1 MCQYCGCRAVPL
13 IRDYIAEH
21 DHVLNLLDGALR
33 AIAVDDLVGAA
44 GHVSD
49 AREAL
54 ASHWTGEENG
64 IFKVMAARD
73 DEYASYVAPLV
84 EEHREL
90 RAVARPPGRLGAER
104 PAGAAQRPSRR
115 PREHI
120 SKEED
125 GLFPASLIV
134 LSGDDWNASMTA
146 WQQAHPGESMLAD

>member
-33 AIAVDDLVGAA
+33 AIAVDDLGGAA
-44 GHVSD
+44 GRVSE

-54 ASHWTGEENG
+54 ASHWAGEENG
-64 IFKVMAARD
+64 IFTVMAARD
-73 DEYASYVAPLV
+73 QEYASYVAPLV

-90 RAVARPPGRLGAER
+90 EQLLARLDVSDLNDQRELRTALAEL
-104 PAGAAQRPSRR
+104 
-115 PREHI
+115 REHI

-134 LSGDDWNASMTA
+134 LSGDDWNTSMTA
-146 WQQAHPGESMLAD
+146 WQQAHPGESLLSD

>member
-33 AIAVDDLVGAA
+33 AIAVDDHVGAA
-44 GHVSD
+44 GRVSE

-54 ASHWTGEENG
+54 TRHWTGEENG

-73 DEYASYVAPLV
+73 EEYAGYVAPLM

-90 RAVARPPGRLGAER
+90 GHLLAHLDVSDPNDQQALQSAFLEL
-104 PAGAAQRPSRR
+104 
-115 PREHI
+115 REHI

-125 GLFPASLIV
+125 GLFPASLTA

-146 WQQAHPGESMLAD
+146 WQEAHPGESILVD